1 MSLMDIDISR
11 MKVYVT
17 RRIPEPGISLLDEYF
32 DVVVRDEPGPI
43 SKQELLENARDID
56 GLLCLLT
63 DSIDADVIAAAG
75 ELVCISNYAVGF
87 NNIDVAAATE
97 RGIVVTNTP
106 GVLTETTA
114 DFAFALLMAA
124 ARRVPEADGFLRA
137 GKFIGWDPMLMLGWD
152 VHGKTL
158 GIVGFGKIGR
168 ALARRARGFDM
179 KVLYYDPVRAE
190 ADEAALG
197 SMYSSLDGIFAESD
211 FVSLHVPLTDET
223 RHLIGRQ
230 QLKMMKPTAILINTS
245 RGPVV
250 DEQALAEALRDG
262 TIAAAGLDVFEDEPQ
277 VNPLLTSLPNVVLA
291 PHVAS
296 ASLETRSLMAK
307 LAAENLIAALCGE
320 RPRFLVNPEVLGS
333 GTGGAPG

>member
-1 MSLMDIDISR
+1 MNLMDIDIAR

-17 RRIPEPGISLLDEYF
+17 RRIPEPGISLLDEHF

-43 SKQELLENARDID
+43 SKQELLENARDIN

-63 DSIDADVIAAAG
+63 DPIDAEVIAAAK

-137 GKFIGWDPMLMLGWD
+137 GKFIGWDPTLMLGWD
-152 VHGKTL
+152 VHGRTL
-158 GIVGFGKIGR
+158 GIIGFGKIGR
-168 ALARRARGFDM
+168 ALARRAAGFNM
-179 KVLYYDPVRAE
+179 KVLYYDPVRGE
-190 ADEAALG
+190 PDEPALG
-197 SMYSSLDGIFAESD
+197 WMYSSIEGILAESD
-211 FVSLHVPLTDET
+211 FVSLHVPLTEET
-223 RHLIGRQ
+223 RHLVGRD
-230 QLKMMKPTAILINTS
+230 QLKMMKMTAILVNTS

-250 DEQALAEALRDG
+250 DERD
-262 TIAAAGLDVFEDEPQ
+262 
-277 VNPLLTSLPNVVLA
+277 N
-291 PHVAS
+291 
-296 ASLETRSLMAK
+296 R
-307 LAAENLIAALCGE
+307 
-320 RPRFLVNPEVLGS
+320 R
-333 GTGGAPG
+333 GGARRFRG